1 MPARLLI
8 IGMGRAPLLQKVV
21 HHDSSMLL
29 IEKLASCQLKKP
41 PELETLERGGESETI
56 NMSSMSIYFNKGDGE
71 SWIAKISW
79 FASNNI

>member
-8 IGMGRAPLLQKVV
+8 IGMGRAPLVLQKVV

-41 PELETLERGGESETI
+41 PELETLERGGESETM
-56 NMSSMSIYFNKGDGE
+56 NMSSVSIYFNKGDGE
-71 SWIAKISW
+71 SWIAT
-79 FASNNI
+79 NILVRLE